1 MSRIFFTILLLLLT
15 ILRPFISI
23 LVVVIRPL
31 VPFLKKRLNFE
42 RKNFVDPAFHNSFS
56 ADLCFEVSSEGE
68 LEQVR
73 SLMSAALIKGL
84 KIEILYSSPSVEV
97 KCQNLYNANPNQ
109 VRLMRLPLL
118 SAFPFDFLY
127 FKSVW
132 QWVSAPVVIFCRYDF
147 FPELMMLKFFN
158 KKFILISGAFK
169 KMSWYKKESFKFFD
183 MVVAATDLEKKNFQ
197 ELLGEKSKVYS
208 CDFRVPRVLERY
220 KSAEAT
226 IAAKS
231 WMNDY
236 IKILSG
242 IPRHKKIILGSAWE
256 SDLNILNN
264 SELISQV
271 NKGEMHLL
279 LLPHKLDNETSEK
292 LLSIVKSIFGGA
304 VRAGIV
310 NEEHPYKG
318 DDIVILQTGGV
329 LCELYSLFGLSYVG
343 GGYERSI
350 HSVLEPLFSNSAVIT
365 GPAIERS
372 TEYDLARGLVGN
384 EIHVLN
390 NPESFY
396 TIIESIDVNGLDLA
410 ARDEFGAR
418 MEKDMKNIFQD
429 ILEK

>member
-1 MSRIFFTILLLLLT
+1 MSRIFFIILLVLLT
-15 ILRPFISI
+15 IVRPFISI

-42 RKNFVDPAFHNSFS
+42 RQNFVDPAHHNSFK

-73 SLMSAALIKGL
+73 SLITAALSKGL
-84 KIEILYSSPSVEV
+84 KIEVLYSSPSVEV
-97 KCQNLYNANPNQ
+97 KCQNLYSAHPHQ

-127 FKSVW
+127 FKSIW
-132 QWVSAPVVIFCRYDF
+132 QWVSAPVIVFCRYDF

-169 KMSWYKKESFKFFD
+169 NRGWYKEESFKFFD
-183 MVVAATDLEKKNFQ
+183 IVVAATDAEKNNF
-197 ELLGEKSKVYS
+197 EALLGDKSKIYS
-208 CDFRVPRVLERY
+208 CDFRVPRVIERFVG
-220 KSAEAT
+220 AEAT
-226 IAAKS
+226 IATKTWLA
-231 WMNDY
+231 DY
-236 IKILSG
+236 VKILSE

-256 SDLNILNN
+256 SDLDILKNA
-264 SELISQV
+264 ELISKV
-271 NKGEMHLL
+271 TKGEMHLL
-279 LLPHKLDNETSEK
+279 ILPHKLDNETSEK
-292 LLSIVKSIFGGA
+292 LLKIIQSLFPEGHSSIVN
-304 VRAGIV
+304 VD
-310 NEEHPYKG
+310 HPYKG
-318 DDIVILQTGGV
+318 SDIVILQTGGI

-365 GPAIERS
+365 GPAIARS
-372 TEYDLARGLVGN
+372 TEYDLARELVGN

-396 TIIESIDVNGLDLA
+396 TIIESIDVNALDLA
-410 ARDEFGAR
+410 ARSAFGER
-418 MEKDMKNIFQD
+418 TEKDMKNIFQD
-429 ILEK
+429 ILVK